1 MNVEH
6 ALPELRGG
14 IRVPVL
20 GYALEFARNPVALIE
35 RGRRAFGDVF
45 AMPLTGRRVMVL
57 TGLAGNEA
65 FFRAPDTQLTQREV
79 YQFMVPVFG
88 PGVAY
93 DCEPALMEE
102 QLGFVMPAMRDDSM
116 RKYAKI
122 MERETEELSD
132 GWGDAGVMDLADKM
146 NELTTY
152 IATRCLVGQE
162 VRERLTSDFA
172 ALYKD
177 LEGGINIIAFVNPRI
192 PIPAHI
198 RRDRARVKVIEIISR
213 IIGERRVRGT
223 VGDDF
228 LQILMDAKYKN
239 GESLK
244 DAEIAGILLALIFAG
259 QHTSAVLATWGGVL
273 LFKNQQYVPGVM
285 KEQEE
290 IVGTGGALSLEKIK
304 QFDVLT
310 RCIMEAE
317 RLHPPLVVLMRAIVS
332 DFRFK
337 DHVGKPGDLVLVS
350 PAVSHRIAEIFAEP
364 DRFDPDR
371 YLPPREEHKK
381 GTYALLA
388 FGGGRHR
395 CIGTAFA
402 QLQVKA
408 IWSVLLRRFE
418 FELVSKDARPN
429 YSNFVVGPRQPCL
442 VRYRRRR
449 TTRVSVP
456 AGSPVASAE

>member
-1 MNVEH
+1 MNVDR

-20 GYALEFARNPVALIE
+20 GYAFEFARNPVALIE
-35 RGRRAFGDVF
+35 RGRRKYGEVF
-45 AMPLTGRRVMVL
+45 AMPLTGKRVMVL
-57 TGLAGNEA
+57 TGPAANET
-65 FFRAPDTQLTQREV
+65 FFRAPDTQLAQREV

-102 QLGFVMPAMRDDSM
+102 QLGFVMPAMRDESM
-116 RKYAKI
+116 RRYAQI
-122 MERETEELSD
+122 MEHETEEMSD
-132 GWGDAGVMDLADKM
+132 AWGDSGVLDLPEKI

-162 VRERLTSDFA
+162 VRERLTADFA
-172 ALYKD
+172 AAYKD
-177 LEGGINIIAFVNPRI
+177 LEGGINIVAFVNPRI

-198 RRDRARVKVIEIISR
+198 RRDRARAKVVDVISR
-213 IIGERRVRGT
+213 VIAERRSRGT
-223 VGDDF
+223 SGDDF
-228 LQILMDAKYKN
+228 LQVLMEARYQN
-239 GESLK
+239 GTALK

-259 QHTSAVLATWGGVL
+259 QHTSAVLATWTGVL
-273 LFKNQQYVPGVM
+273 LFKNQQYVPAVLR
-285 KEQEE
+285 EQEDL
-290 IVGTGGALSLEKIK
+290 VGASGVLSLEKIK
-304 QFDVLT
+304 AFEVLT
-310 RCIMEAE
+310 RSIMEAE

-332 DFRFK
+332 DFKFK
-337 DHVGKPGDLVLVS
+337 DYVGKPGELALVS
-350 PAVSHRIAEIFAEP
+350 PAVSHRIPEVFADP
-364 DRFDPDR
+364 DRYDPDR

-381 GTYALLA
+381 GTYALCA

-402 QLQVKA
+402 HLQVKA

-418 FELVSKDARPN
+418 FELVSQDTRPN
-429 YSNFVVGPRQPCL
+429 YSGFVVGPRQPCL

-449 TTRVSVP
+449 TTSVSIP
-456 AGSPVASAE
+456 AAAPAASAP

>member
-1 MNVEH
+1 MNVDR

-35 RGRRAFGDVF
+35 RGRQRYGDVF
-45 AMPLTGRRVMVL
+45 AMQLTGKRVMVL
-57 TGLAGNEA
+57 TGPAANEA
-65 FFRAPDTQLTQREV
+65 FFRAPDSQLTQREV
-79 YQFMVPVFG
+79 YRFMVPVFG

-93 DCEPALMEE
+93 DCEPQVMEE
-102 QLGFVMPAMRDDSM
+102 QLGFLMPAMRDESM
-116 RKYAKI
+116 RKFATI
-122 MERETEELSD
+122 MEHETEEFSD
-132 GWGDAGVMDLADKM
+132 SWGDAGVLDLPEKM

-162 VRERLTSDFA
+162 VRERLTGDFA
-172 ALYKD
+172 LLYKH
-177 LEGGINIIAFVNPRI
+177 LEGGINIVAFVNPRI

-213 IIGERRVRGT
+213 VIEARRARGI

-228 LQILMDAKYKN
+228 LQALMQARYQS
-239 GESLK
+239 GAALK

-259 QHTSAVLATWGGVL
+259 QHTSAVLATWAGVL
-273 LFKNQQYVPGVM
+273 LFKHPHFLTGVM
-285 KEQEE
+285 REQEDVMAGSPP
-290 IVGTGGALSLEKIK
+290 ISLDKIRAFDILS
-304 QFDVLT
+304 
-310 RCIMEAE
+310 RAIMEAE
-317 RLHPPLVVLMRAIVS
+317 RMHPPLVVLMRGIAS
-332 DFRFK
+332 EFTYK
-337 DHVGKPGDLVLVS
+337 DYVGRPGDLALVS
-350 PAVSHRIAEIFAEP
+350 PAVSHRIPEVFANPDRYDP
-364 DRFDPDR
+364 DRF
-371 YLPPREEHKK
+371 LPPREEHKK
-381 GTYALLA
+381 GAYALCT

-402 QLQVKA
+402 QLQVKT

-418 FELVSKDARPN
+418 FELVTQDTRPN

-449 TTRVSVP
+449 TAAASVP
-456 AGSPVASAE
+456 AVVAQA